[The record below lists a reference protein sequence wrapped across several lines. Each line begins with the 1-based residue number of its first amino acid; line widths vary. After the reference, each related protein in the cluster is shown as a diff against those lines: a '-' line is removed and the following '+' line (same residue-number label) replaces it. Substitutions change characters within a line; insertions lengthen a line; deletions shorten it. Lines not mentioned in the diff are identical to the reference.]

1 MGSDVSSVCQPI
13 SSTDP
18 DLDSDASYVRKKYL
32 GPFLRLYFAEK
43 PVAALRGV
51 GYFLRIFYTQGQL
64 RHDYLI
70 KYAYFVKC
78 YLNRFASISDPEK

>member
-1 MGSDVSSVCQPI
+1 MDSASDWLKKFSSNQRPCPVFMGSDVSSVCQPI

-18 DLDSDASYVRKKYL
+18 DLDSDASYVSKEYL

-51 GYFLRIFYTQGQL
+51 GYFLRIFYTQ
-64 RHDYLI
+64 
-70 KYAYFVKC
+70 A
-78 YLNRFASISDPEK
+78 N